1 VRNST
6 YLRMVTVNESMSSF
20 NKDGGIHY
28 MHRRGRGVY
37 EEEEDCRVL
46 GYGKGGGGVQWG
58 YLEGEVE

>member
-1 VRNST
+1 
-6 YLRMVTVNESMSSF
+6 MVTVNESMSSF